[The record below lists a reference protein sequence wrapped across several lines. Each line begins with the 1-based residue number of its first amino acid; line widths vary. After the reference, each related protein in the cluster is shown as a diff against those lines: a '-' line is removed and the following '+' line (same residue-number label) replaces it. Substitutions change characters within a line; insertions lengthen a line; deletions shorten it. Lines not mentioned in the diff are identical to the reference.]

1 MDEKQENREGTVG
14 GPELYPDTVSKLSEN
29 WRQLSEGQQLSS
41 PVDPEVFGGESE
53 RPGMLGPGMLDK
65 LRRHYLPIGIGV
77 GLLLV
82 ALLTVLGGLVF
93 LIWNAGR

>member
-29 WRQLSEGQQLSS
+29 WRQLSGGQQLSS

-53 RPGMLGPGMLDK
+53 RPGMLDK
-65 LRRHYLPIGIGV
+65 LRRHYMPIGIGV

-82 ALLTVLGGLVF
+82 ALLTVLGGLAF